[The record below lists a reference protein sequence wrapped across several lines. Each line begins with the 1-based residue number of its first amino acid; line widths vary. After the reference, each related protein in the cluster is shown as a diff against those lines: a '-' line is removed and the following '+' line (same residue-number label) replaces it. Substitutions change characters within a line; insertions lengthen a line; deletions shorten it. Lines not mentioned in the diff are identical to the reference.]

1 MLSKLSYLNSNIAL
15 TLGYLNPA
23 LNNSAQFSFS
33 RCFIIF
39 IFLILNKYVML
50 CYVMLT
56 TQLISRGYC
65 VYPQTTRLF
74 YEQYK
79 ERLKKLNL
87 SRVPN
92 ITAYTYDAVW
102 TVAASLN
109 KSIPVLKSMGL
120 KLQDFH
126 RNKTEMTK
134 LFVQTIQDIHFLG
147 VTVSWK
153 FFVLLYLL
161 FVKSQLR
168 RNSST

>member
-1 MLSKLSYLNSNIAL
+1 MIQFICLQIVFYFIYSILYIANICLTFYLGKCHRGNL
-15 TLGYLNPA
+15 
-23 LNNSAQFSFS
+23 QFSFS

-50 CYVMLT
+50 T
-56 TQLISRGYC
+56 TKLILRGYC
-65 VYPQTTRLF
+65 VYPQTTRQF

-120 KLQDFH
+120 KLQDFY

-147 VTVSWK
+147 VTVS
-153 FFVLLYLL
+153 
-161 FVKSQLR
+161 
-168 RNSST
+168 

>member
-1 MLSKLSYLNSNIAL
+1 
-15 TLGYLNPA
+15 
-23 LNNSAQFSFS
+23 
-33 RCFIIF
+33 
-39 IFLILNKYVML
+39 ML
-50 CYVMLT
+50 CYVTLT
-56 TQLISRGYC
+56 SRFISRGYC
-65 VYPQTTRLF
+65 VYPQTTRQF

-120 KLQDFH
+120 KLQDFY

-134 LFVQTIQDIHFLG
+134 LFVKTIQDIHFLG
-147 VTVSWK
+147 VTVS
-153 FFVLLYLL
+153 
-161 FVKSQLR
+161 
-168 RNSST
+168 

>member
-1 MLSKLSYLNSNIAL
+1 ML
-15 TLGYLNPA
+15 
-23 LNNSAQFSFS
+23 
-33 RCFIIF
+33 C
-39 IFLILNKYVML
+39 YVML
-50 CYVMLT
+50 CYVTLT
-56 TQLISRGYC
+56 TRLISRGYC
-65 VYPQTTRLF
+65 VYPQTTRQF

-120 KLQDFH
+120 KLQDFY

-134 LFVQTIQDIHFLG
+134 LFVQTIKDIHFLG
-147 VTVSWK
+147 VTVS
-153 FFVLLYLL
+153 
-161 FVKSQLR
+161 
-168 RNSST
+168 